1 VTGVP
6 PPPSSPPPSSSPG
19 TWQQWI
25 DEGRDRFHKR
35 EGVRVKQAGKAFV
48 KKEKALR
55 KLREKEHDQMEKYVD
70 GGDKSRGV
78 SYVLWRDD
86 DVRNSMEKYEYCI
99 YMKPRSV
106 CGVWVEWRVRAHFL
120 IKCLSPPF
128 FFFFF
133 LSPFLSLSLSL
144 PM

>member
-1 VTGVP
+1 MNLRYVLYCIVLVLYCVVDTNVTGVP
-6 PPPSSPPPSSSPG
+6 PPPSSPPPSSSSG

-55 KLREKEHDQMEKYVD
+55 KLREKEHDQMEKYVNVD
-70 GGDKSRGV
+70 DESRGV

-86 DVRNSMEKYEYCI
+86 DARNSMEKYEYCI
-99 YMKPRSV
+99 YMKPV
-106 CGVWVEWRVRAHFL
+106 CGL
-120 IKCLSPPF
+120 NGG
-128 FFFFF
+128 
-133 LSPFLSLSLSL
+133 
-144 PM
+144 